1 MSKMSNAKVFG
12 GIGAI
17 LSLIGGAIPGIG
29 FVMPIV
35 GLVLLFVAVKYIS
48 EETRDDSIFR
58 NYLFYFVCILIAI
71 IAAAAIV
78 FVTIGGLS
86 FFTLISEEDFS
97 GEEPSLGFLGAL
109 IGGIFIALVIAWVLL
124 IIGTMYL
131 RRSYNHIADHTKVD
145 LFRTTGT
152 VYFIGAIT
160 LVILIGALILL
171 IAKILE
177 IIAFFSLPDTLPKVA
192 ESETPPP
199 VAEAAPP
206 PE

>member
-1 MSKMSNAKVFG
+1 MSNAKVFG

-48 EETRDDSIFR
+48 EETGDDTIFR

-71 IAAAAIV
+71 IAAAAII
-78 FVTIGGLS
+78 FVTVGGLS
-86 FFTLISEEDFS
+86 FFTMLSEEDFS
-97 GEEPSLGFLGAL
+97 GEEPPLGFLGAL
-109 IGGIFIALVIAWVLL
+109 MGGIFIALVIAWVLL
-124 IIGTMYL
+124 IVGTMYL
-131 RRSYNHIADHTKVD
+131 RKSYNHIADRTRVD

-152 VYFIGAIT
+152 MYFIGALT
-160 LVILIGALILL
+160 LVVLIGALILF

-177 IIAFFSLPDTLPKVA
+177 IIAFFSLPETLPAAAGRETSPPA
-192 ESETPPP
+192 E
-199 VAEAAPP
+199 
-206 PE
+206 

>member
-1 MSKMSNAKVFG
+1 MSNAKVFG

-199 VAEAAPP
+199 VAEAA
-206 PE
+206 

>member
-1 MSKMSNAKVFG
+1 MSNAKVFG

-17 LSLIGGAIPGIG
+17 FSLIGGVVPWIG
-29 FVMPIV
+29 FILPIV

-71 IAAAAIV
+71 IAAAVII

>member
-1 MSKMSNAKVFG
+1 MSNAKVFG

-97 GEEPSLGFLGAL
+97 ERGHLWDFWGHS
-109 IGGIFIALVIAWVLL
+109 
-124 IIGTMYL
+124 
-131 RRSYNHIADHTKVD
+131 
-145 LFRTTGT
+145 
-152 VYFIGAIT
+152 
-160 LVILIGALILL
+160 
-171 IAKILE
+171 
-177 IIAFFSLPDTLPKVA
+177 
-192 ESETPPP
+192 
-199 VAEAAPP
+199 
-206 PE
+206 

>member
-1 MSKMSNAKVFG
+1 MSNAKVFG

>member
-71 IAAAAIV
+71 IAAAAII

-97 GEEPSLGFLGAL
+97 GEGPPLGFLGAL